1 MKRLLVSSDS
11 SKVKVNCLTIYFYLI
26 HWCIV
31 ALEELKKI
39 MSSSRSS
46 VVGLVV
52 GIF

>member
-1 MKRLLVSSDS
+1 LKE
-11 SKVKVNCLTIYFYLI
+11 VK
-26 HWCIV
+26 V